1 MHKLLVMWGEQP
13 REELA
18 SSFDYWS
25 ARIKA
30 HPEPWRIVVGPIG
43 AALCYAKA
51 LKWKC
56 HSITSWEAEGV
67 NFDLTDRAQLQALSY
82 LMGRAV
88 DRWRWQAIQQAEEA
102 SSLGGGIDW
111 QAPRRA
117 LKQSKGL
124 EHTALQAIWQ
134 GAIRHGKGAVCRRCD
149 KPASLKHVLWD
160 CSWWRTHCQEPEDFP
175 RLRQENPDVS
185 CQAK

>member
-67 NFDLTDRAQLQALSY
+67 NFDLPDRAQLQALSY
-82 LMGRAV
+82 LMGRFVAKPLALSQ
-88 DRWRWQAIQQAEEA
+88 DNRQC
-102 SSLGGGIDW
+102 LG
-111 QAPRRA
+111 
-117 LKQSKGL
+117 L
-124 EHTALQAIWQ
+124 
-134 GAIRHGKGAVCRRCD
+134 
-149 KPASLKHVLWD
+149 
-160 CSWWRTHCQEPEDFP
+160 
-175 RLRQENPDVS
+175 RLRPWLT
-185 CQAK
+185 